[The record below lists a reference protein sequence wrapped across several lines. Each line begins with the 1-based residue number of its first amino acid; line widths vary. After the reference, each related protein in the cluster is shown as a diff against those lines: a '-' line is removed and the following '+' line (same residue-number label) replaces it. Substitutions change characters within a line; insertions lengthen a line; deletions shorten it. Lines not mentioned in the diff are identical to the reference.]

1 MLRGAHRLACSA
13 AGITAARPILRFLRK
28 IPAAQR
34 GLLPVIVDEAGILGV
49 CGIGPDTGRLA
60 QEGFPAIRICIE
72 QTEK

>member
-1 MLRGAHRLACSA
+1 
-13 AGITAARPILRFLRK
+13 
-28 IPAAQR
+28 
-34 GLLPVIVDEAGILGV
+34 VIVDETGILGV

>member
-1 MLRGAHRLACSA
+1 M
-13 AGITAARPILRFLRK
+13 K